1 MTILRRVEKTK
12 EEVFVMPFVKVDP
25 VKEAQELQEVFKDDP
40 EAKEIFREYEIFHIE
55 SARLQREE
63 MKLRG
68 ELTKMR
74 KLNNITQKDVQ
85 QSSGLSQQAISRIE
99 IGKDVSP
106 SLKSLIKYVDA
117 IGCQLKLVLKE
128 ETIDYTTEVNE

>member
-1 MTILRRVEKTK
+1 
-12 EEVFVMPFVKVDP
+12 MPFVKVDP